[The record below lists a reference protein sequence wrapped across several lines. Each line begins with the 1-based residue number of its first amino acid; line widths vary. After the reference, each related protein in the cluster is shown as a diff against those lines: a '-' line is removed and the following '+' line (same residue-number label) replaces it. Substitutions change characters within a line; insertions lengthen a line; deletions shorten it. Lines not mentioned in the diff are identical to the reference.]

1 MAATAKALDK
11 SARVVDDNGWINVE
25 GNPISKVGV
34 FDYLGSE
41 IPGAPDPDKIYQVYR
56 PAEELSRPE
65 TLESFKLIPFINNH
79 TWLGAE
85 GANPGDVGVDGIVG
99 EKVYFDYPYLKA
111 NLRVF
116 SDEMKQKLEEAK
128 LSGKAQLSPAYKYD
142 VEYAPGVFE
151 GQSYQYVQRNLRCG
165 NHLARVD
172 EGRTGPDVAV
182 MDQAINQN
190 SDGDKNMS
198 LEELLAAIANLTDE
212 DKAKLAAAANLA
224 PVVASAPAAQDN
236 DPDPSQA
243 QDNDPD
249 PASAQDDDPDPAQS
263 QAQDDDPDAASAQD
277 DDPQP
282 AAAQDSALRREVLAL
297 RKQVKQMAA
306 KGLDTGALLKE
317 LGKRNEL
324 AQRLTPYVGAFA
336 CDSMDTLAVAK
347 YGLQKLGIKNVEKGH
362 EISALN
368 AALSV
373 KAAQPQDLVAFG
385 LDAAPGKANPVSS
398 AIDDL

>member
-1 MAATAKALDK
+1 MTTGAKALDR
-11 SARVVDDNGWINVE
+11 SARVIDDNGWINVE

-41 IPGAPDPDKIYQVYR
+41 IPGAPDPNKIYQVYR

-116 SDEMKQKLEEAK
+116 SDEMKQELE
-128 LSGKAQLSPAYKYD
+128 SGRTQLSPAYKYD
-142 VEYAPGVFE
+142 VEHSPGVFE
-151 GQSYQYVQRNLRCG
+151 GQPYQYVQRNLRCG

-190 SDGDKNMS
+190 SDGDKTMP
-198 LEELLAAIANLTDE
+198 LEELLAAIANLSDE
-212 DKAKLAAAANLA
+212 DKAKIAAAANLA
-224 PVVASAPAAQDN
+224 PAVAATPVVDEDPENPMSVEDEDPNAPKVEDEDPEAPKAEDEDVPSDTKAQD
-236 DPDPSQA
+236 A
-243 QDNDPD
+243 KI
-249 PASAQDDDPDPAQS
+249 
-263 QAQDDDPDAASAQD
+263 AALTKRITD
-277 DDPQP
+277 
-282 AAAQDSALRREVLAL
+282 LT
-297 RKQVKQMAA
+297 KQVKAQ
-306 KGLDTGALLKE
+306 DTGALLKE

-324 AQRLTPYVGAFA
+324 ASRLTQHIGAFA
-336 CDSMDTLAVAK
+336 CDSMDTVAVAK
-347 YGLQKLGIKNVEKGH
+347 YGLEKLGIKGIAAGH
-362 EISALN
+362 EVSALN
-368 AALSV
+368 AALAM
-373 KAAQPQDLVAFG
+373 KAAQPQTIVAFG
-385 LDAAPGKANPVSS
+385 QDSAPTKANAVSS
-398 AIDDL
+398 VIDAL

>member
-1 MAATAKALDK
+1 MTTGAKAQDR

-41 IPGAPDPDKIYQVYR
+41 IPGAPDPNKIYQVYR

-116 SDEMKQKLEEAK
+116 SDEMKQELE
-128 LSGKAQLSPAYKYD
+128 SGKSQLSPAYKYD
-142 VEYAPGVFE
+142 VEYAPGAFE
-151 GQSYQYVQRNLRCG
+151 GTNYQYVQRNLRCG

-190 SDGDKNMS
+190 SDGDKTMT
-198 LEELLAAIANLTDE
+198 LEELIAALGKLDAPSIAAVMAALQQMNQPEVPAEPVLDE
-212 DKAKLAAAANLA
+212 DPID
-224 PVVASAPAAQDN
+224 PVAAPAEDE
-236 DPDPSQA
+236 DPNAPKAEDE
-243 QDNDPD
+243 
-249 PASAQDDDPDPAQS
+249 
-263 QAQDDDPDAASAQD
+263 DPDAPKAEDEDPTDTPKAQD
-277 DDPQP
+277 AKI
-282 AAAQDSALRREVLAL
+282 AALTKQVNTLT
-297 RKQVKQMAA
+297 KQVKAQ
-306 KGLDTGALLKE
+306 DTGALLKE

-324 AQRLTPYVGAFA
+324 ASRLTQHIGAFA
-336 CDSMDTLAVAK
+336 CDSMDTVAVAK
-347 YGLQKLGIKNVEKGH
+347 YGLEKLGIKGIAAGH
-362 EISALN
+362 EVSALN
-368 AALSV
+368 AALAM
-373 KAAQPQDLVAFG
+373 KAATPRTIVAFG
-385 LDAAPGKANPVSS
+385 QDAAPTKDNAVSS
-398 AIDDL
+398 AIDAL

>member
-1 MAATAKALDK
+1 MTTGAKAQDR

-41 IPGAPDPDKIYQVYR
+41 IPGAPDPNKIYQVYR

-79 TWLGAE
+79 TWLGVE

-116 SDEMKQKLEEAK
+116 SDEMKQELE
-128 LSGKAQLSPAYKYD
+128 SGRTQLSPAYKYD
-142 VEYAPGVFE
+142 VEHAPGVFE
-151 GQSYQYVQRNLRCG
+151 GQPYQYVQRNLRCG

-190 SDGDKNMS
+190 SDGDKTMT
-198 LEELLAAIANLTDE
+198 LEELIAALGKLDAPSIAAVMAALQQMNQPEATTDVVTDE
-212 DKAKLAAAANLA
+212 DTTDTTMATDEDT
-224 PVVASAPAAQDN
+224 SEETT
-236 DPDPSQA
+236 
-243 QDNDPD
+243 
-249 PASAQDDDPDPAQS
+249 AQDDDTTTE
-263 QAQDDDPDAASAQD
+263 QAQDEDTTEETKAQD
-277 DDPQP
+277 AKI
-282 AAAQDSALRREVLAL
+282 AALT
-297 RKQVKQMAA
+297 KQVRTLTNQVKAQ
-306 KGLDTGALLKE
+306 DTGALLKE

-324 AQRLTPYVGAFA
+324 ASRLTQHIGAFA
-336 CDSMDTLAVAK
+336 CDSMDTIAVAK
-347 YGLQKLGIKNVEKGH
+347 YGLEKLGIKGIAAGH
-362 EISALN
+362 EVSALN
-368 AALSV
+368 AALAM
-373 KAAQPQDLVAFG
+373 KAATPRTIVAFG
-385 LDAAPGKANPVSS
+385 QDAAPTKDNAVSS
-398 AIDDL
+398 AIDAL

>member
-1 MAATAKALDK
+1 MTTGAKALDR
-11 SARVVDDNGWINVE
+11 SARVIDDNGWINVE

-116 SDEMKQKLEEAK
+116 SDEMKQELE
-128 LSGKAQLSPAYKYD
+128 SGRTQLSPAYKYD
-142 VEYAPGVFE
+142 VEHSPGVFE
-151 GQSYQYVQRNLRCG
+151 SQPYQYVQRNLRCG

-190 SDGDKNMS
+190 SDGDKTMT
-198 LEELLAAIANLTDE
+198 LEELIAALGKLDATQLAAVM
-212 DKAKLAAAANLA
+212 AALQQMNQ
-224 PVVASAPAAQDN
+224 PEPQPEPALDADPEPTPAQDN
-236 DPDPSQA
+236 DPQPEPTPA
-243 QDNDPD
+243 QDADPE
-249 PASAQDDDPDPAQS
+249 PEPVPAQDADPTDDAK
-263 QAQDDDPDAASAQD
+263 AQDAKFAAMNKEIRD
-277 DDPQP
+277 
-282 AAAQDSALRREVLAL
+282 LK
-297 RKQVKQMAA
+297 KQVKAQ
-306 KGLDTGALLKE
+306 DTGALLKE

-324 AQRLTPYVGAFA
+324 AQRLTPHIGVFA
-336 CDSMDTLAVAK
+336 CDSMDTVAVAR
-347 YGLQKLGIKNVEKGH
+347 YGLEKLGIKGVAAGH
-362 EISALN
+362 EVSALN
-368 AALSV
+368 AALAM
-373 KAAQPQDLVAFG
+373 KAAQPQTIVAFG
-385 LDAAPGKANPVSS
+385 QDSAPTKANAVSS
-398 AIDDL
+398 AIDAL

>member
-1 MAATAKALDK
+1 MTTGAKAQDR

-41 IPGAPDPDKIYQVYR
+41 IPGAPDPNKIYQVYR

-116 SDEMKQKLEEAK
+116 SDEMKQELE
-128 LSGKAQLSPAYKYD
+128 SGRAQLSPAYKYD
-142 VEYAPGVFE
+142 VEHAPGVFE
-151 GQSYQYVQRNLRCG
+151 GQPYQYVQRNLRCG

-190 SDGDKNMS
+190 SDGDKTMS
-198 LEELLAAIANLTDE
+198 LEELIAALGKLDAPSIAAVMAALQQMNQTEGTTDVVTDE
-212 DKAKLAAAANLA
+212 DTTDTTMATDEDTSEETTTTQDEDTTTT
-224 PVVASAPAAQDN
+224 ASDEDTTEESKAQD
-236 DPDPSQA
+236 A
-243 QDNDPD
+243 KI
-249 PASAQDDDPDPAQS
+249 
-263 QAQDDDPDAASAQD
+263 AALTKRVTD
-277 DDPQP
+277 
-282 AAAQDSALRREVLAL
+282 LT
-297 RKQVKQMAA
+297 KQVKAQ
-306 KGLDTGALLKE
+306 DTGALLKE

-324 AQRLTPYVGAFA
+324 ASRLTQHIGAFA
-336 CDSMDTLAVAK
+336 CDSMDTVAVAK
-347 YGLQKLGIKNVEKGH
+347 YGLAKLGIKGIAAGH
-362 EISALN
+362 EVSALN
-368 AALSV
+368 AALAM
-373 KAAQPQDLVAFG
+373 KAAQPQTIVAFG
-385 LDAAPGKANPVSS
+385 QDSAPTKANAVSS

>member
-1 MAATAKALDK
+1 MTTSVKALDR

-41 IPGAPDPDKIYQVYR
+41 IPGAPDPSKIYQVYR
-56 PAEELSRPE
+56 PAEELSRPG

-116 SDEMKQKLEEAK
+116 SDELKQELE
-128 LSGKAQLSPAYKYD
+128 SGRSQLSPAYKYD
-142 VEYAPGVFE
+142 VEHAPGVFE
-151 GQSYQYVQRNLRCG
+151 GQQYQYVQRNLRCG

-190 SDGDKNMS
+190 SDGDKTMT
-198 LEELLAAIANLTDE
+198 LEEIIAALGKLDATQLAAVMAALQQMNQPEAPAEPVVDEDPSNPAPAPAEDEDPNAPKATDE
-212 DKAKLAAAANLA
+212 D
-224 PVVASAPAAQDN
+224 PAAPKAEDEE
-236 DPDPSQA
+236 PGEASKA
-243 QDNDPD
+243 QD
-249 PASAQDDDPDPAQS
+249 AKI
-263 QAQDDDPDAASAQD
+263 AA
-277 DDPQP
+277 
-282 AAAQDSALRREVLAL
+282 LTKELGNL
-297 RKQVKQMAA
+297 KKQVKAQ
-306 KGLDTGALLKE
+306 DTGALLKE

-324 AQRLTPYVGAFA
+324 AARLTPFVGAFA
-336 CDSMDTLAVAK
+336 CDSMDTVAVAK
-347 YGLQKLGIKNVEKGH
+347 YGLNKLGIKDVAAGH
-362 EISALN
+362 EVSALN
-368 AALSV
+368 AALAV
-373 KAAQPQDLVAFG
+373 KAAQPSTIVAFG
-385 LDAAPGKANPVSS
+385 QDAAPNKANAVSTV
-398 AIDDL
+398 IDDL

>member
-1 MAATAKALDK
+1 MMTTGAKAQDR

-41 IPGAPDPDKIYQVYR
+41 IPGAPDPNKIYQVYR

-79 TWLGAE
+79 TWLGVE

-116 SDEMKQKLEEAK
+116 SDEMKQELE
-128 LSGKAQLSPAYKYD
+128 SGRTQLSPAYKYD
-142 VEYAPGVFE
+142 VEHAPGVFE
-151 GQSYQYVQRNLRCG
+151 GQPYQYVQRNLRCG

-190 SDGDKNMS
+190 SDGDKTMT
-198 LEELLAAIANLTDE
+198 LEELIAALGKLDAPSIAAVMAALQQMNQPEATTDVVTDE
-212 DKAKLAAAANLA
+212 DTTDTTMATDEDT
-224 PVVASAPAAQDN
+224 SEETT
-236 DPDPSQA
+236 
-243 QDNDPD
+243 
-249 PASAQDDDPDPAQS
+249 AQDDDTTTE
-263 QAQDDDPDAASAQD
+263 QAQDEDTTEETKAQD
-277 DDPQP
+277 AKI
-282 AAAQDSALRREVLAL
+282 AALT
-297 RKQVKQMAA
+297 KQVRTLTNQVKAQ
-306 KGLDTGALLKE
+306 DTGALLKE

-324 AQRLTPYVGAFA
+324 ASRLTQHIGAFA
-336 CDSMDTLAVAK
+336 CDSMDTIAVAK
-347 YGLQKLGIKNVEKGH
+347 YGLEKLGIKGIAAGH
-362 EISALN
+362 EVSALN
-368 AALSV
+368 AALAM
-373 KAAQPQDLVAFG
+373 KAATPRTIVAFG
-385 LDAAPGKANPVSS
+385 QDAAPTKDNAVSS
-398 AIDDL
+398 AIDAL

>member
-1 MAATAKALDK
+1 MTTGAKALDR

-41 IPGAPDPDKIYQVYR
+41 IPGAPDPNKIYQVYR

-116 SDEMKQKLEEAK
+116 SDEMKQELE
-128 LSGKAQLSPAYKYD
+128 SGRTQLSPAYKYD
-142 VEYAPGVFE
+142 VEHAPGVFE
-151 GQSYQYVQRNLRCG
+151 GQPYQYVQRNLRCG

-190 SDGDKNMS
+190 SDGDKTMP
-198 LEELLAAIANLTDE
+198 LEELLAAIANLSDE
-212 DKAKLAAAANLA
+212 DKAKIAAAANLA
-224 PVVASAPAAQDN
+224 PAVAATPVVDEDPANPMPVEDEDPNAPKAEDEDPEAPKAEDEDVPSDTKAQD
-236 DPDPSQA
+236 A
-243 QDNDPD
+243 KI
-249 PASAQDDDPDPAQS
+249 
-263 QAQDDDPDAASAQD
+263 AALTKQVTD
-277 DDPQP
+277 
-282 AAAQDSALRREVLAL
+282 LT
-297 RKQVKQMAA
+297 KQVKAQ
-306 KGLDTGALLKE
+306 DTGALLKE

-324 AQRLTPYVGAFA
+324 ASRLTQHIGAFA
-336 CDSMDTLAVAK
+336 CDSMDTVAVAK
-347 YGLQKLGIKNVEKGH
+347 YGLEKLGIKGIAAGH
-362 EISALN
+362 EVSALN
-368 AALSV
+368 AALAM
-373 KAAQPQDLVAFG
+373 KAAQPQTIVAFG
-385 LDAAPGKANPVSS
+385 QDSAATKANAVSS
-398 AIDDL
+398 VIDAL

>member
-1 MAATAKALDK
+1 MMTTGVKAQDR
-11 SARVVDDNGWINVE
+11 SARIIDDNGWINVE

-116 SDEMKQKLEEAK
+116 SDEMKQELE
-128 LSGKAQLSPAYKYD
+128 SGRTQLSPAYKYD
-142 VEYAPGVFE
+142 VEHAPGVFE
-151 GQSYQYVQRNLRCG
+151 GQPYQYVQRNLRCG

-190 SDGDKNMS
+190 SDGEKTMT
-198 LEELLAAIANLTDE
+198 LEELIAALGKLDATQLAAVMAALQQMNQPEAPAEQVVDE
-212 DKAKLAAAANLA
+212 DPAN
-224 PVVASAPAAQDN
+224 PAPAHVEDEDPNAPKAADEEPAAPKAEDEEPDSATKAQD
-236 DPDPSQA
+236 A
-243 QDNDPD
+243 QI
-249 PASAQDDDPDPAQS
+249 
-263 QAQDDDPDAASAQD
+263 AALTRQV
-277 DDPQP
+277 QT
-282 AAAQDSALRREVLAL
+282 LT
-297 RKQVKQMAA
+297 KQVKAQ
-306 KGLDTGALLKE
+306 DTGALLKE

-324 AQRLTPYVGAFA
+324 AQRLTPHIGVFA
-336 CDSMDTLAVAK
+336 CDSMDTVAVAK
-347 YGLQKLGIKNVEKGH
+347 YGLEKLGIKGVAAGH
-362 EISALN
+362 EVSAVN
-368 AALSV
+368 AALAMKS
-373 KAAQPQDLVAFG
+373 AQPQTIVAFG
-385 LDAAPGKANPVSS
+385 QDAAPTKANAVSS
-398 AIDDL
+398 VIDEL

>member
-1 MAATAKALDK
+1 MTTGVKAQDR
-11 SARVVDDNGWINVE
+11 SARIIDDNGWINVE

-116 SDEMKQKLEEAK
+116 SDEMKQELE
-128 LSGKAQLSPAYKYD
+128 SGRTQLSPAYKYD
-142 VEYAPGVFE
+142 VEHAPGVFE
-151 GQSYQYVQRNLRCG
+151 GQPYQYVQRNLRCG

-190 SDGDKNMS
+190 SDGEKTMT
-198 LEELLAAIANLTDE
+198 LEELIAALGKLDATQLAAVMAALQQMNQPEAPAEQVVDE
-212 DKAKLAAAANLA
+212 DPAN
-224 PVVASAPAAQDN
+224 PAPAHVEDEDPNAPKAADEEPAAPKAEDEEPDSATKAQD
-236 DPDPSQA
+236 A
-243 QDNDPD
+243 QI
-249 PASAQDDDPDPAQS
+249 
-263 QAQDDDPDAASAQD
+263 AALTRQV
-277 DDPQP
+277 QT
-282 AAAQDSALRREVLAL
+282 LT
-297 RKQVKQMAA
+297 KQVKAQ
-306 KGLDTGALLKE
+306 DTGALLKE

-324 AQRLTPYVGAFA
+324 AQRLTPHIGVFA
-336 CDSMDTLAVAK
+336 CDSMDTVAVAK
-347 YGLQKLGIKNVEKGH
+347 YGLEKLGIKGVAAGH
-362 EISALN
+362 EVSAVN
-368 AALSV
+368 AALAMKS
-373 KAAQPQDLVAFG
+373 AQPQTIVAFG
-385 LDAAPGKANPVSS
+385 QDAAPTKANAVSS
-398 AIDDL
+398 VIDEL

>member
-1 MAATAKALDK
+1 MTTGAKAQDR

-41 IPGAPDPDKIYQVYR
+41 IPGAPDPNKIYQVYR

-116 SDEMKQKLEEAK
+116 SDEMKQELE
-128 LSGKAQLSPAYKYD
+128 SGRTQLSPAYKYD
-142 VEYAPGVFE
+142 VEHAPGVFE
-151 GQSYQYVQRNLRCG
+151 GQPYQYVQRNLRCG

-190 SDGDKNMS
+190 SDGDKTMP
-198 LEELLAAIANLTDE
+198 LEELLAAIANLSDE
-212 DKAKLAAAANLA
+212 DKAKIAAAANLA
-224 PVVASAPAAQDN
+224 PAVAVTPVVDEDPANPMPVEDEDPNAPKAEDEDPEAPKAEDEDVPSDTKAQD
-236 DPDPSQA
+236 A
-243 QDNDPD
+243 KI
-249 PASAQDDDPDPAQS
+249 
-263 QAQDDDPDAASAQD
+263 AALTKRVSD
-277 DDPQP
+277 
-282 AAAQDSALRREVLAL
+282 LT
-297 RKQVKQMAA
+297 KQVKAQ
-306 KGLDTGALLKE
+306 DTGALLKE

-324 AQRLTPYVGAFA
+324 ASRLTQHIGAFA
-336 CDSMDTLAVAK
+336 CDSMDTVAVAK
-347 YGLQKLGIKNVEKGH
+347 YGLEKLGIKGIAAGH
-362 EISALN
+362 EVSALN
-368 AALSV
+368 AALAM
-373 KAAQPQDLVAFG
+373 KAAQPQTIVAFG
-385 LDAAPGKANPVSS
+385 QDSAPTKANAVSS

>member
-1 MAATAKALDK
+1 MTTGAKAQDR
-11 SARVVDDNGWINVE
+11 SARVVDDNGWINVD

-41 IPGAPDPDKIYQVYR
+41 IPGAPDPNKIYQVYR

-116 SDEMKQKLEEAK
+116 SDEMKQELE
-128 LSGKAQLSPAYKYD
+128 SGKTQLSPAYKYD
-142 VEYAPGVFE
+142 VEYAPGSFE
-151 GQSYQYVQRNLRCG
+151 GTNYQYVQRNLRCG

-190 SDGDKNMS
+190 SDGDKTMT
-198 LEELLAAIANLTDE
+198 LEELIAALGKLDAPSIAAVMAALQQMNQPEATTDVVTDE
-212 DKAKLAAAANLA
+212 DTTDTTMATDEDT
-224 PVVASAPAAQDN
+224 SEETT
-236 DPDPSQA
+236 
-243 QDNDPD
+243 
-249 PASAQDDDPDPAQS
+249 AQDDDTTTE
-263 QAQDDDPDAASAQD
+263 QAQDEDTTEETKAQD
-277 DDPQP
+277 AKI
-282 AAAQDSALRREVLAL
+282 AALTKELGNL
-297 RKQVKQMAA
+297 KKQVKAQ
-306 KGLDTGALLKE
+306 DTGALLKE

-324 AQRLTPYVGAFA
+324 ASRLTQHIGAFA
-336 CDSMDTLAVAK
+336 CDSMDTVAVAK
-347 YGLQKLGIKNVEKGH
+347 YGLEKLGIKGIAAGH
-362 EISALN
+362 EVSALN
-368 AALSV
+368 AALAM
-373 KAAQPQDLVAFG
+373 KAAQPKTIVAFG
-385 LDAAPGKANPVSS
+385 QDSAPTKANAVSS
-398 AIDDL
+398 VIDAL

>member
-1 MAATAKALDK
+1 MTTGAKAQDR

-41 IPGAPDPDKIYQVYR
+41 IPGAPDPNKIYQVYR

-116 SDEMKQKLEEAK
+116 SDEMKQELE
-128 LSGKAQLSPAYKYD
+128 SGRTQLSPAYKYD
-142 VEYAPGVFE
+142 VEHAPGVFE
-151 GQSYQYVQRNLRCG
+151 GQPYQYVQRNLRCG

-190 SDGDKNMS
+190 SDGDKTMP
-198 LEELLAAIANLTDE
+198 LEELLAAIANLSDE
-212 DKAKLAAAANLA
+212 DKAKIAAAANLA
-224 PVVASAPAAQDN
+224 PAVAATPVVDEDPVNPMPVEDEDPNAPKAEDE
-236 DPDPSQA
+236 
-243 QDNDPD
+243 
-249 PASAQDDDPDPAQS
+249 
-263 QAQDDDPDAASAQD
+263 DPDAPKAEDEDVPSDTKAQD
-277 DDPQP
+277 AKI
-282 AAAQDSALRREVLAL
+282 AALTKQVSDLT
-297 RKQVKQMAA
+297 KQVKAQ
-306 KGLDTGALLKE
+306 DTGALLKE

-324 AQRLTPYVGAFA
+324 ASRLTQHIGAFA
-336 CDSMDTLAVAK
+336 CDSMDTVAVAK
-347 YGLQKLGIKNVEKGH
+347 YGLEKLGIKGIAAGH
-362 EISALN
+362 EVSALN
-368 AALSV
+368 AALAM
-373 KAAQPQDLVAFG
+373 KAAQPQTIVAFG
-385 LDAAPGKANPVSS
+385 QDSAPTKANAVSS

>member
-1 MAATAKALDK
+1 MTTGAKTQDR

-41 IPGAPDPDKIYQVYR
+41 IPGAPDPNKIYQVYR

-116 SDEMKQKLEEAK
+116 SDEMKQELE
-128 LSGKAQLSPAYKYD
+128 SGRTQLSPAYKYD
-142 VEYAPGVFE
+142 VEHAPGVFE
-151 GQSYQYVQRNLRCG
+151 GQPYQYVQRNLRCG

-190 SDGDKNMS
+190 SDGDKTMP
-198 LEELLAAIANLTDE
+198 LEELLAAIANLSDE
-212 DKAKLAAAANLA
+212 DKAKIAAAANLA
-224 PVVASAPAAQDN
+224 PAVAATPVVDEDPENPMPVEDEDPNAPKAEDEDPEAPKAEDEDVPSDTKAQD
-236 DPDPSQA
+236 A
-243 QDNDPD
+243 KI
-249 PASAQDDDPDPAQS
+249 
-263 QAQDDDPDAASAQD
+263 AALTKRVTD
-277 DDPQP
+277 
-282 AAAQDSALRREVLAL
+282 LT
-297 RKQVKQMAA
+297 KQVKAQ
-306 KGLDTGALLKE
+306 DTGALLKE

-324 AQRLTPYVGAFA
+324 ASRLTQHIGAFA
-336 CDSMDTLAVAK
+336 CDSMDTVAVAK
-347 YGLQKLGIKNVEKGH
+347 YGLEKLGIKGIAAGH
-362 EISALN
+362 EVSALN
-368 AALSV
+368 AALAM
-373 KAAQPQDLVAFG
+373 KAAQPQTIVAFG
-385 LDAAPGKANPVSS
+385 QDSAPTKANAVSS
-398 AIDDL
+398 VIDAL

>member
-1 MAATAKALDK
+1 MAATAKAQDK

-190 SDGDKNMS
+190 SDGDKKMT
-198 LEELLAAIANLTDE
+198 LEELIAALGKLDAPSIAAVMAALQQMNQPEATTDVVTDE
-212 DKAKLAAAANLA
+212 DKTDTTMATDEDT
-224 PVVASAPAAQDN
+224 SEETT
-236 DPDPSQA
+236 
-243 QDNDPD
+243 
-249 PASAQDDDPDPAQS
+249 AQDDDS
-263 QAQDDDPDAASAQD
+263 TTEQAQDEDTTEETKAQD
-277 DDPQP
+277 AKI
-282 AAAQDSALRREVLAL
+282 AALTKEIGILK
-297 RKQVKQMAA
+297 KQVKAQ
-306 KGLDTGALLKE
+306 DTGALLKE

-324 AQRLTPYVGAFA
+324 AQRLTPLIGAFA

-347 YGLQKLGIKNVEKGH
+347 YGLEKLGIKNVEKGH
-362 EISALN
+362 EISAVN

-373 KAAQPQDLVAFG
+373 KAALPQNIVAFG
-385 LDAAPGKANPVSS
+385 LDAAPDKANAVSS
-398 AIDDL
+398 VIDDL

>member
-1 MAATAKALDK
+1 MATSAKAQDK
-11 SARVVDDNGWINVE
+11 SARVVDDNGWITVE

-79 TWLGAE
+79 TWLGPE

-99 EKVYFDYPYLKA
+99 EKVFFDYPYLKA

-116 SDEMKQKLEEAK
+116 SDEMKQELE
-128 LSGKAQLSPAYKYD
+128 SGKSQLSPAYKYD
-142 VEYAPGVFE
+142 VEHAPGVFE
-151 GQSYQYVQRNLRCG
+151 GQPYQYVQRNLRCG

-190 SDGDKNMS
+190 SDEGNTMS
-198 LEELLAAIANLTDE
+198 LEELLAAIASLTDE

-224 PVVASAPAAQDN
+224 PAVAAAPAADE
-236 DPDPSQA
+236 DPADPAPAEDEVPDADPQKA
-243 QDNDPD
+243 EDEDPD
-249 PASAQDDDPDPAQS
+249 PAADPKSEDEDPADEPKAQDAKIK
-263 QAQDDDPDAASAQD
+263 
-277 DDPQP
+277 
-282 AAAQDSALRREVLAL
+282 ALTRQVQNLTR
-297 RKQVKQMAA
+297 QVKAQ
-306 KGLDTGALLKE
+306 DTGALLKE

-324 AQRLTPYVGAFA
+324 AARLTPFVGAFA
-336 CDSMDTLAVAK
+336 CDSMDTVAVAK
-347 YGLQKLGIKNVEKGH
+347 YGLKKLGIKDVAAGH
-362 EISALN
+362 EVSALN
-368 AALSV
+368 AALAV
-373 KAAQPQDLVAFG
+373 KAAQPSTIVAFG
-385 LDAAPGKANPVSS
+385 QDAAPTKANAVSS
-398 AIDDL
+398 VIDDL

>member
-1 MAATAKALDK
+1 MTTGAKALDR
-11 SARVVDDNGWINVE
+11 SARVIDDNGWINVE

-116 SDEMKQKLEEAK
+116 SDEMKQELE
-128 LSGKAQLSPAYKYD
+128 SGKSQLSPAYKYD
-142 VEYAPGVFE
+142 VEQESGVFE
-151 GQSYQYVQRNLRCG
+151 GQPYQYVQRNLRCG

-190 SDGDKNMS
+190 SDGDKTMT
-198 LEELLAAIANLTDE
+198 LEELIAALGKLDAPSIAAVMAALQQMNQPEAPAEQVLDE
-212 DKAKLAAAANLA
+212 D
-224 PVVASAPAAQDN
+224 PID
-236 DPDPSQA
+236 
-243 QDNDPD
+243 
-249 PASAQDDDPDPAQS
+249 
-263 QAQDDDPDAASAQD
+263 
-277 DDPQP
+277 P
-282 AAAQDSALRREVLAL
+282 AAAPAEDEDPNAPKAEDEDPDVPKAEDEDPTDTPKAQDAKIAALTKQIKTLT
-297 RKQVKQMAA
+297 KQVKAQ
-306 KGLDTGALLKE
+306 DTGALLKE

-324 AQRLTPYVGAFA
+324 AQRLTPFIGAFA
-336 CDSMDTLAVAK
+336 CDSMDTVAVAK
-347 YGLQKLGIKNVEKGH
+347 YGLEKLGIKGTAAGH
-362 EISALN
+362 EVSALN
-368 AALSV
+368 AALAMKS
-373 KAAQPQDLVAFG
+373 AAPQTIVAFG
-385 LDAAPGKANPVSS
+385 QDAAPTKANAVSS
-398 AIDDL
+398 VIDDL

>member
-1 MAATAKALDK
+1 MTTSVKALDR

-41 IPGAPDPDKIYQVYR
+41 IPGAPDPNKIYQVYR

-116 SDEMKQKLEEAK
+116 SDELKQELE
-128 LSGKAQLSPAYKYD
+128 SGKAQLSPAYKYD
-142 VEYAPGVFE
+142 VEHAPGVFE
-151 GQSYQYVQRNLRCG
+151 GLQYQYVQRNLRCG

-190 SDGDKNMS
+190 SDGDKTMT
-198 LEELLAAIANLTDE
+198 LEELIAALGKLDATQLAAVMAALQQMNQPEAPAEPVVDEDPLNPAPAPAEDEDPNAPKATDE
-212 DKAKLAAAANLA
+212 D
-224 PVVASAPAAQDN
+224 PAAPKAEDEE
-236 DPDPSQA
+236 PGEESKA
-243 QDNDPD
+243 QD
-249 PASAQDDDPDPAQS
+249 AKI
-263 QAQDDDPDAASAQD
+263 AA
-277 DDPQP
+277 
-282 AAAQDSALRREVLAL
+282 LTKELGNL
-297 RKQVKQMAA
+297 KKQVKAQ
-306 KGLDTGALLKE
+306 DTGALLKE
-317 LGKRNEL
+317 LCKRNEL
-324 AQRLTPYVGAFA
+324 AARLTPFVGAFA
-336 CDSMDTLAVAK
+336 CDSMDTVAVAK
-347 YGLQKLGIKNVEKGH
+347 YGLNKLGIKDVATGH
-362 EISALN
+362 EVSALN
-368 AALSV
+368 AALAV
-373 KAAQPQDLVAFG
+373 KAAQPSTIVAFG
-385 LDAAPGKANPVSS
+385 QDAAPNKANAVSTV
-398 AIDDL
+398 IDDL